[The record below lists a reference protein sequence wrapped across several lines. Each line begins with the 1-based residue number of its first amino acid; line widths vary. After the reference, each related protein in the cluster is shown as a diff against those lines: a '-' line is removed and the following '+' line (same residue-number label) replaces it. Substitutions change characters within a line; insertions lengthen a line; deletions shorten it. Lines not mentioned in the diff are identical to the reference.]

1 MKMKK
6 LTRREFLKVST
17 AAGGGLMLGF
27 TLGVRAEDT
36 KPATKVIV
44 SKWERPKP
52 GRFTPNAWFT
62 VGSDDTVTIRVGSS
76 EMGQGTLTGIAMLIA
91 EELDADWS
99 RVRAEHAPTDAAYKN
114 PIFGRQATGGS
125 TAIRGFWTVVREA
138 GAVGRALLLQAAAH
152 NWGVDPGECRTRQG
166 EVVHEA
172 RGLRARYGALAAD
185 ASALPVPHSVFLKE
199 PDEFTLIGRPM
210 PRLDTPDKVN
220 GAALF
225 GMDMQLPDMLTA
237 TVARCPIKGGRVKSF
252 DDTKAL
258 AVPGV
263 RQVAQISA
271 GIAVMADH
279 FWAAKQGRDALVVA
293 WDTAGNEALDS
304 AGIEARFKDAVNNG
318 VVERN
323 DGNAAAAIDDAARQL
338 VAIYTV
344 PYQAHVC
351 MEPMNATADVR
362 SDSCDVYAPT
372 QAQTA
377 SQDTAMGLT
386 GLPREKVQV
395 HTTFLGGGFGR
406 RSEVDFITDAVECL
420 KLTGRPVKVVAS
432 PAGNIASQDRRS
444 LRGAGA

>member
-1 MKMKK
+1 
-6 LTRREFLKVST
+6 
-17 AAGGGLMLGF
+17 
-27 TLGVRAEDT
+27 
-36 KPATKVIV
+36 
-44 SKWERPKP
+44 
-52 GRFTPNAWFT
+52 
-62 VGSDDTVTIRVGSS
+62 
-76 EMGQGTLTGIAMLIA
+76 
-91 EELDADWS
+91 
-99 RVRAEHAPTDAAYKN
+99 
-114 PIFGRQATGGS
+114 
-125 TAIRGFWTVVREA
+125 
-138 GAVGRALLLQAAAH
+138 
-152 NWGVDPGECRTRQG
+152 
-166 EVVHEA
+166 
-172 RGLRARYGALAAD
+172 
-185 ASALPVPHSVFLKE
+185 
-199 PDEFTLIGRPM
+199 
-210 PRLDTPDKVN
+210 
-220 GAALF
+220 
-225 GMDMQLPDMLTA
+225 MLTA